1 MYHQFRKITRVF
13 SGYPGLFIPLLLK
26 IKGHKL
32 SDSKFLNLGLWQDTE
47 GSICRIL
54 YFSLRPRPFVSQWMK
69 KMCLNSKLSLI
80 LFLPLRRVHLENRPV
95 NSEGREVQGQGFWEL
110 GGDTSFRIQPC
121 PAWTWRREHLWACE
135 RPGLRGPWAKN
146 SLLMS
151 SICKSILGTVRQV
164 TNVLLL
170 LCI

>member
-32 SDSKFLNLGLWQDTE
+32 SDSKFLNLGLGQDTE

-54 YFSLRPRPFVSQWMK
+54 YFSLRPRPFLSQWMK
-69 KMCLNSKLSLI
+69 MMCLNNKLSLI
-80 LFLPLRRVHLENRPV
+80 LFLPLSRAHLENRPV
-95 NSEGREVQGQGFWEL
+95 HLEGREAQGQGFWEPRVDL
-110 GGDTSFRIQPC
+110 SFRIQPW

-135 RPGLRGPWAKN
+135 SPGLRGPWA
-146 SLLMS
+146 STT
-151 SICKSILGTVRQV
+151 C
-164 TNVLLL
+164 
-170 LCI
+170 